1 MHAFGQ
7 YDLVALLSLWIY
19 PFLRIGGVL
28 ITAPIIGTRVVSGRI
43 RMILCLAISVAIIP
57 VLPVT
62 PIANPFGFESML
74 VGIQQLFIGM
84 LIGVVLRLTF
94 LVVEIAGQVIAQQM
108 GLGFASLVDPQ
119 TGLQVPVLSQ
129 FYITLATLMFLA
141 LDGHLVMIAIL
152 VESFA
157 AIPVGVLGINGIALE
172 MVLTWSQTLF
182 AGALAVAL
190 PVIVALLIVNI
201 AFGVITRSAP
211 QLNIFAI
218 GFPVIMLFGM
228 FVCLLSLDGLSQHM
242 RYQFNEAFQL
252 LRNILAAVSYG

>member
-1 MHAFGQ
+1 MNAFGQ
-7 YDLVALLSLWIY
+7 YDLVALLAQWIY
-19 PFLRIGGVL
+19 PFLRIGGML
-28 ITAPIIGTRVVSGRI
+28 LTAPIIGTRVVPSRI
-43 RMILCLAISVAIIP
+43 RIILCIAISMAVIP
-57 VLPVT
+57 VLPLV
-62 PIANPFGFESML
+62 PVDNPFSFSSML
-74 VGIQQLFIGM
+74 NGAQQLFIGM
-84 LIGVVLRLTF
+84 LIGLVLRLTF

-152 VESFA
+152 VESFDA
-157 AIPVGVLGINGIALE
+157 VPVGVLGINGLALE
-172 MVLTWSQTLF
+172 MVLEWTQTLF

-252 LRNILAAVSYG
+252 LRNVLATVNHG